1 MRASPATSDSA
12 PPANVSPEPTE
23 IAMLPPAP
31 LVAAPLAIVT
41 DPEAPLVVVPVD
53 TEMVGE
59 TPTPDTLVATVTAPV
74 DVLNAPVL
82 PLKSIAFDPLAATAP
97 ENVVVPDTPS
107 VELSVAAPVSTRPP
121 SVAAPVTPSV
131 DVRVTAPVTPRVELS
146 VAAPVTPSV
155 ELSVVGCAIVTSVSP
170 NVATATAF
178 VPMNTLPCF
187 PVPLPAPPITL
198 REPPVLVDV
207 VASPPFTSTKPP
219 VVDADRARPP
229 AKDTAP
235 PRATL
240 AVPTVIAIPP
250 PAAFVATPL

>member
-155 ELSVVGCAIVTSVSP
+155 ELSVAAPVTLSVELSVVGCAIVTSVSP

-178 VPMNTLPCF
+178 VPMNTLP
-187 PVPLPAPPITL
+187 
-198 REPPVLVDV
+198 
-207 VASPPFTSTKPP
+207 
-219 VVDADRARPP
+219 
-229 AKDTAP
+229 
-235 PRATL
+235 
-240 AVPTVIAIPP
+240 
-250 PAAFVATPL
+250 